1 MAKHRHPLQSGNV
14 SGKMNE
20 DTVFATLQGQ
30 TYSKRYVVPKQP
42 NTKAQKETYARMSWA
57 MKLWQRWLTEED
69 REAWRGYAR
78 KRKRVD
84 RLTGADVRAPGHT
97 VFVGSAIQC
106 KRAGFE
112 APRKPPSGPEPQ
124 PVGLGL
130 APKGKGLLI
139 QWDKDL
145 SAIFGPAYK
154 AHPKDL
160 LSKRSGDPDL
170 SGPKVELRMAVTPGW
185 VRPYESLFRT
195 LSLIPL
201 SKGQHLLSP
210 VQKGRRYSFLSRII
224 APNGY
229 ISRPSHNF
237 LIL

>member
-106 KRAGFE
+106 RRAGFE
-112 APRKPPSGPEPQ
+112 APSRPPSGPEPQ

-130 APKGKGLLI
+130 AAKGKGLLI
-139 QWDKDL
+139 RWDTDL

-154 AHPKDL
+154 AHPKDPL
-160 LSKRSGDPDL
+160 
-170 SGPKVELRMAVTPGW
+170 PKIELRMAVTPAW

-195 LSLIPL
+195 LAFIPL
-201 SKGQHLLSP
+201 SKGQYLLSS
-210 VQKGRRYSFLSRII
+210 VQKGKRYSFLTRVI
-224 APNGY
+224 APNGH
-229 ISRPSHNF
+229 ISRPSFNF
-237 LIL
+237 HILQ

>member
-1 MAKHRHPLQSGNV
+1 MPKHRLPLQSGQV
-14 SGKMNE
+14 SGKMDENR
-20 DTVFATLQGQ
+20 VFATLRGQ

-130 APKGKGLLI
+130 VAKGKGLLI
-139 QWDKDL
+139 QWDRDL
-145 SAIFGPAYK
+145 SAIFGPSYK
-154 AHPKDL
+154 ANPKDPL
-160 LSKRSGDPDL
+160 
-170 SGPKVELRMAVTPGW
+170 PKVELRMAVTPAW

-195 LSLIPL
+195 LAFVPL
-201 SKGQHLLSP
+201 SIGQYLLSP
-210 VQKGRRYSFLSRII
+210 VQKGRRYSFLTRII

-229 ISRPSHNF
+229 ISRPSFNY

>member
-1 MAKHRHPLQSGNV
+1 MPKLRNPLQSGGAA
-14 SGKMNE
+14 GKLNE
-20 DTVFATLQGQ
+20 ETVLSNYQGR
-30 TYSKRYVVPKQP
+30 TYSKRFTPPKQP

-57 MKLWQRWLTEED
+57 MKLWQRWLTEDD

-78 KRKRVD
+78 RRKRVD

-106 KRAGFE
+106 RRAGFE

-130 APKGKGLLI
+130 VPKGKGLLI
-139 QWDKDL
+139 QWDTDL
-145 SAIFGPAYK
+145 SAIFGPSYK
-154 AHPKDL
+154 ANPKDL

-170 SGPKVELRMAVTPGW
+170 SGPKVELRMAVTPAW

-195 LSLIPL
+195 LAFIPL
-201 SKGQHLLSP
+201 SKGQYFLSP
-210 VQKGRRYSFLSRII
+210 IKRDMRYSFLSRII

>member
-1 MAKHRHPLQSGNV
+1 MAKHRLPLQSGNV
-14 SGKMNE
+14 SGKMDENR
-20 DTVFATLQGQ
+20 VFATLHGR

-42 NTKAQKETYARMSWA
+42 NTKAQKETYARMGWA
-57 MKLWQRWLTEED
+57 MRLWQTWLSEEN

-124 PVGLGL
+124 PVSLGL
-130 APKGKGLLI
+130 VAKGKGLLI

-145 SAIFGPAYK
+145 SAIFGPSYK
-154 AHPKDL
+154 ANPKDPL
-160 LSKRSGDPDL
+160 
-170 SGPKVELRMAVTPGW
+170 PKVELRMAVTPGW

-195 LSLIPL
+195 LAFIPL
-201 SKGQHLLSP
+201 SKGQYFLSP
-210 VQKGRRYSFLSRII
+210 VQKDRRYSFLSRII

-229 ISRPSHNF
+229 ISRPSFKF
-237 LIL
+237 LILQ

>member
-1 MAKHRHPLQSGNV
+1 MPKLRNPLQSGGAA
-14 SGKMNE
+14 GKLNE
-20 DTVFATLQGQ
+20 ETVLSNYQGR
-30 TYSKRYVVPKQP
+30 TYSKRFTPPKQP

-78 KRKRVD
+78 RRKRVD

-106 KRAGFE
+106 RRAGFE

-124 PVGLGL
+124 PVGLDL
-130 APKGKGLLI
+130 VAKGKGLLI
-139 QWDKDL
+139 RWDKDL
-145 SAIFGPAYK
+145 SAIFGPSFK
-154 AHPKDL
+154 ANPKDSL
-160 LSKRSGDPDL
+160 
-170 SGPKVELRMAVTPGW
+170 PKVELRMAVTPAW

-195 LSLIPL
+195 LAFIPL
-201 SKGQHLLSP
+201 SKGQYPLSP
-210 VQKGRRYSFLSRII
+210 VQKGKRYSFLTRVI

-229 ISRPSHNF
+229 ISRPSFNF
-237 LIL
+237 HIFQ

>member
-1 MAKHRHPLQSGNV
+1 MAKHRLPLQSGNV
-14 SGKMNE
+14 SGKMDENR
-20 DTVFATLQGQ
+20 VFATLRGQ

-42 NTKAQKETYARMSWA
+42 NTKAQKETYARMAWA
-57 MKLWQRWLTEED
+57 MKLWQTWLSEED

-78 KRKRVD
+78 RRKRVD

-112 APRKPPSGPEPQ
+112 PPRKPPSGPEPQ

-130 APKGKGLLI
+130 APKGKGLSI

-145 SAIFGPAYK
+145 SVIFGPSYK
-154 AHPKDL
+154 ANSKDPL
-160 LSKRSGDPDL
+160 
-170 SGPKVELRMAVTPGW
+170 PKVELRMAVTPGW

-195 LSLIPL
+195 LAFIPL
-201 SKGQHLLSP
+201 SKGQYLLSP
-210 VQKGRRYSFLSRII
+210 VQKGRRYSFLTRIV
-224 APNGY
+224 APNGH
-229 ISRPSHNF
+229 ISRPSFQF

>member
-1 MAKHRHPLQSGNV
+1 MSKHRLPLQSGNV
-14 SGKMNE
+14 SGKMDENR
-20 DTVFATLQGQ
+20 VFATLRGQ

-42 NTKAQKETYARMSWA
+42 NTKAQKETYARMAWA
-57 MKLWQRWLTEED
+57 MKLWQSWLSEED
-69 REAWRGYAR
+69 REARRGYAR

-97 VFVGSAIQC
+97 VFVGAAIQC

-112 APRKPPSGPEPQ
+112 APRRPPSGPEPQ

-154 AHPKDL
+154 AHPKDPL
-160 LSKRSGDPDL
+160 
-170 SGPKVELRMAVTPGW
+170 PKVELRLAVTPAW

-195 LSLIPL
+195 LAFIPL
-201 SKGQHLLSP
+201 SKGQYLLNP
-210 VQKGRRYSFLSRII
+210 VQKGRRYSFLTRVI
-224 APNGY
+224 ALNGH
-229 ISRPSHNF
+229 ISRPSFKF
-237 LIL
+237 LIIP

>member
-1 MAKHRHPLQSGNV
+1 MPKLRNPLQSGGAA
-14 SGKMNE
+14 GKLNE
-20 DTVFATLQGQ
+20 ETVLSNYQGR
-30 TYSKRYVVPKQP
+30 TYAKRFTPPKQP

-78 KRKRVD
+78 RRKRVD

-97 VFVGSAIQC
+97 VFVGVAIQC

-112 APRKPPSGPEPQ
+112 PPRRPPSGPEPQ

-139 QWDKDL
+139 RWDKDL
-145 SAIFGPAYK
+145 SAIFGPSYK
-154 AHPKDL
+154 ANPKGPL
-160 LSKRSGDPDL
+160 
-170 SGPKVELRMAVTPGW
+170 PKVELRMAVTPGW

-195 LSLIPL
+195 LAFVPL
-201 SKGQHLLSP
+201 SKGQYLLTP
-210 VQKGRRYSFLSRII
+210 VQKGRRYSFLTRVI
-224 APNGY
+224 AQNGY
-229 ISRPSHNF
+229 ISRPSFNF

>member
-1 MAKHRHPLQSGNV
+1 MTKVRKPLLSEAA
-14 SGKMNE
+14 SGKMDE
-20 DTVFATLQGQ
+20 ESVFSTWSGR
-30 TYSKRYVVPKQP
+30 TYRKRFTSPKQP

-57 MKLWQRWLTEED
+57 MKLWQRWLTEDD

-78 KRKRVD
+78 RRKRMD

-112 APRKPPSGPEPQ
+112 PPRKPPSGPEPQ

-145 SAIFGPAYK
+145 SAIFGPSYK
-154 AHPKDL
+154 AHPKDPL
-160 LSKRSGDPDL
+160 
-170 SGPKVELRMAVTPGW
+170 PKVELRMAVTPAW
-185 VRPYESLFRT
+185 VRPYESLFWT
-195 LSLIPL
+195 LAFIPL
-201 SKGQHLLSP
+201 SKGQYLLRP

-224 APNGY
+224 APNGH
-229 ISRPSHNF
+229 ISRPSFNY

>member
-1 MAKHRHPLQSGNV
+1 MAKLRKPLLSEAA
-14 SGKMNE
+14 SGKMDE
-20 DTVFATLQGQ
+20 QTVFSTFQGR
-30 TYSKRYVVPKQP
+30 TYAKRHVVPKQP

-57 MKLWQRWLTEED
+57 MKLWQRWLTEDD

-78 KRKRVD
+78 KQKRVD

-106 KRAGFE
+106 RRAGFE

-139 QWDKDL
+139 QWDTGL
-145 SAIFGPAYK
+145 SAIFGPSYK
-154 AHPKDL
+154 ANPKDPL
-160 LSKRSGDPDL
+160 
-170 SGPKVELRMAVTPGW
+170 PKVELRMAVTPAW

-195 LSLIPL
+195 LAFIPL
-201 SKGQHLLSP
+201 SKGQYFLSP
-210 VQKGRRYSFLSRII
+210 VQRGKRYSFLTRII

>member
-1 MAKHRHPLQSGNV
+1 MDENR
-14 SGKMNE
+14 
-20 DTVFATLQGQ
+20 VFATLRGQ
-30 TYSKRYVVPKQP
+30 TYSKRFTSPKQP
-42 NTKAQKETYARMSWA
+42 NTRAQKETYARMGWA
-57 MKLWQRWLTEED
+57 MRLWQRWLTEED

-106 KRAGFE
+106 RRAGFE
-112 APRKPPSGPEPQ
+112 PPRKPPSGPEPQ

-130 APKGKGLLI
+130 VAKGKGLLI
-139 QWDKDL
+139 QWDKGL
-145 SAIFGPAYK
+145 SAIFGPSYK
-154 AHPKDL
+154 ANPKDPL
-160 LSKRSGDPDL
+160 
-170 SGPKVELRMAVTPGW
+170 PKVELRMAVTPGW

-195 LSLIPL
+195 LAFIPL
-201 SKGQHLLSP
+201 SKGQYLLSP

-229 ISRPSHNF
+229 ISRPSFNF
-237 LIL
+237 LILP

>member
-1 MAKHRHPLQSGNV
+1 MAKHRFPLLSGQV
-14 SGKMNE
+14 SGKVDE
-20 DTVFATLQGQ
+20 DRVFATRGGQ
-30 TYSKRYVVPKQP
+30 TYSKRYMVPKQP

-57 MKLWQRWLTEED
+57 MRLWQRWLSEED

-78 KRKRVD
+78 RRKRVD

-112 APRKPPSGPEPQ
+112 PPRKPPSGPEPQ
-124 PVGLGL
+124 PVGLSL

-145 SAIFGPAYK
+145 SAIFGPSFK
-154 AHPKDL
+154 AHPKDPL
-160 LSKRSGDPDL
+160 
-170 SGPKVELRMAVTPGW
+170 PKVELRMAVTPAW

-195 LSLIPL
+195 LAFVPL

-210 VQKGRRYSFLSRII
+210 VQKGRRYSFLTRIV
-224 APNGY
+224 APNGH
-229 ISRPSHNF
+229 ISRPSFNF
-237 LIL
+237 HIFQ

>member
-1 MAKHRHPLQSGNV
+1 MAKHRNPLQSGNV
-14 SGKMNE
+14 SGKMDENR
-20 DTVFATLQGQ
+20 VFATLRGR

-57 MKLWQRWLTEED
+57 MRLWQRWLTEED

-84 RLTGADVRAPGHT
+84 RLTGVDVRAPGHT

-112 APRKPPSGPEPQ
+112 PPRKPPSGPEPQ

-130 APKGKGLLI
+130 VAKGKGLLI
-139 QWDKDL
+139 RWDKDL
-145 SAIFGPAYK
+145 SAIFGPSYK
-154 AHPKDL
+154 ANPKDPL
-160 LSKRSGDPDL
+160 
-170 SGPKVELRMAVTPGW
+170 PKIELRMAVTPGW

-195 LSLIPL
+195 LAFIPL

-210 VQKGRRYSFLSRII
+210 VQKGRRYSFLTRII
-224 APNGY
+224 APNGH
-229 ISRPSHNF
+229 ISRPSFNF
-237 LIL
+237 HILQ

>member
-1 MAKHRHPLQSGNV
+1 MPKLRDPLHSGGAAGRLNEETVLSNYQGRTYAKRH
-14 SGKMNE
+14 
-20 DTVFATLQGQ
+20 
-30 TYSKRYVVPKQP
+30 VVPKQP

-78 KRKRVD
+78 RRKRVD

-130 APKGKGLLI
+130 VAKGKGLLI

-154 AHPKDL
+154 ANPKDL
-160 LSKRSGDPDL
+160 L
-170 SGPKVELRMAVTPGW
+170 PKVELRMAVTPAW

-195 LSLIPL
+195 LTFVPL
-201 SKGQHLLSP
+201 SKGQHLLSS
-210 VQKGRRYSFLSRII
+210 VQKGKRYSFLTRII

-229 ISRPSHNF
+229 ISRPSFKF

>member
-1 MAKHRHPLQSGNV
+1 MAKHRLPLQSAQV
-14 SGKMNE
+14 AGKMDENR
-20 DTVFATLQGQ
+20 VFATLRGQ
-30 TYSKRYVVPKQP
+30 TYSKRFTSPKQP
-42 NTKAQKETYARMSWA
+42 NTRAQKETYARMGWA
-57 MKLWQRWLTEED
+57 MRLWQRWLTEED

-112 APRKPPSGPEPQ
+112 PPRKPPSGPEPQ

-130 APKGKGLLI
+130 IPKGKGLLI
-139 QWDKDL
+139 QWDNDL

-154 AHPKDL
+154 ANPKDPL
-160 LSKRSGDPDL
+160 
-170 SGPKVELRMAVTPGW
+170 PKVELRLAVTPAW

-195 LSLIPL
+195 LAFIPL
-201 SKGQHLLSP
+201 SKGQYFLSP
-210 VQKGRRYSFLSRII
+210 IKRDMRYSFLSRII
-224 APNGY
+224 APNGH
-229 ISRPSHNF
+229 ISRPSFNF
-237 LIL
+237 LILQ

>member
-1 MAKHRHPLQSGNV
+1 MTKVRKPLLSEAA
-14 SGKMNE
+14 SGKMDE
-20 DTVFATLQGQ
+20 ESVFSTWSGR
-30 TYSKRYVVPKQP
+30 TYRKRFTSPKQP

-57 MKLWQRWLTEED
+57 MKLWQRWLTEDD

-78 KRKRVD
+78 RRKRMD

-106 KRAGFE
+106 RRAGFE

-130 APKGKGLLI
+130 AAKGKGLLI

-145 SAIFGPAYK
+145 SAIFGPSYK
-154 AHPKDL
+154 AHPKDPL
-160 LSKRSGDPDL
+160 
-170 SGPKVELRMAVTPGW
+170 PKVELRMAVTPGW

-195 LSLIPL
+195 LAFVPL

-210 VQKGRRYSFLSRII
+210 VQRGKRYSFLSRVI
-224 APNGY
+224 APNGH
-229 ISRPSHNF
+229 ISRPSFKF
-237 LIL
+237 LILQ

>member
-1 MAKHRHPLQSGNV
+1 MPKLRDPLHSGGAA
-14 SGKMNE
+14 GKLDEN
-20 DTVFATLQGQ
+20 TVFSNWHGR
-30 TYSKRYVVPKQP
+30 TYAKRHVVPKQP

-57 MKLWQRWLTEED
+57 MKLWQRWLTEDD

-106 KRAGFE
+106 RRAGFE
-112 APRKPPSGPEPQ
+112 PPRKPPSGPEPQ

-139 QWDKDL
+139 QWDTDL
-145 SAIFGPAYK
+145 SAIFGPSYK
-154 AHPKDL
+154 AK
-160 LSKRSGDPDL
+160 PDVPL
-170 SGPKVELRMAVTPGW
+170 PKVELRMAVTPAW

-195 LSLIPL
+195 LAFIPL
-201 SKGQHLLSP
+201 SKGQYLLSP

-224 APNGY
+224 APNGH
-229 ISRPSHNF
+229 ISRPSFNF

>member
-1 MAKHRHPLQSGNV
+1 MPKHRYPLQSGQV
-14 SGKMNE
+14 SGKMYENR
-20 DTVFATLQGQ
+20 VFATLRGQ

-42 NTKAQKETYARMSWA
+42 NTKAQKETYVRMSWA
-57 MKLWQRWLTEED
+57 MRLWQRWLSEDD

-78 KRKRVD
+78 RRKRGD
-84 RLTGADVRAPGHT
+84 RLTGVDVRAPGHT

-112 APRKPPSGPEPQ
+112 PPRKPPSGPEPQ

-130 APKGKGLLI
+130 AAKGKGLLI
-139 QWDKDL
+139 QWDRDL
-145 SAIFGPAYK
+145 SAIFGPSFK
-154 AHPKDL
+154 AHPKDPL
-160 LSKRSGDPDL
+160 
-170 SGPKVELRMAVTPGW
+170 PKVELRMAVTPAW

-195 LSLIPL
+195 LAFIPL
-201 SKGQHLLSP
+201 SKGQYLLNP
-210 VQKGRRYSFLSRII
+210 VQKGRRYSFLSRVI

>member
-1 MAKHRHPLQSGNV
+1 MPKHLLPLQSGQV
-14 SGKMNE
+14 SGKMDENR
-20 DTVFATLQGQ
+20 VFATLHGQ

-42 NTKAQKETYARMSWA
+42 NTKAQKETYARMGWA
-57 MKLWQRWLTEED
+57 MRLWQRWLTEED

-78 KRKRVD
+78 RRKRVD
-84 RLTGADVRAPGHT
+84 RMTGVEVRAPGHT

-130 APKGKGLLI
+130 AAKGKGLLI

-145 SAIFGPAYK
+145 SAVFGPAYK
-154 AHPKDL
+154 ANLKDPL
-160 LSKRSGDPDL
+160 
-170 SGPKVELRMAVTPGW
+170 PKVELRMAVTPAW

-195 LSLIPL
+195 LAFISL
-201 SKGQHLLSP
+201 SKGQYLLSP
-210 VQKGRRYSFLSRII
+210 VRKGRRYSFLTRTI

-229 ISRPSHNF
+229 ISRPSFNF
-237 LIL
+237 LIFK